1 MGTVINIQA
10 HSALYTLQV
19 KEMNM
24 DSRETAQALMDSVQR
39 GRFDTA
45 RTFLSDD
52 FQISGF
58 APKPLNSKKWLNM
71 IANLKMACA
80 DLNYHFQV
88 DGAEGNIVHTSSQ
101 LSGTNSGAFD
111 FTDIDM
117 GVISATNKK
126 FSSTRQP
133 IKITV
138 KGDKVTSLAVEP
150 TEGAGWT
157 AILSQ
162 LGVNVLAPKAKS
174 KGKNHK

>member
-1 MGTVINIQA
+1 
-10 HSALYTLQV
+10 
-19 KEMNM
+19 M
-24 DSRETAQALMDSVQR
+24 DSRETVQALMDSVQK

-58 APKPLNSKKWLNM
+58 SPKPLNSKAWLNM

-88 DGAEGNIVHTSSQ
+88 DGTEGNVIHTTSQ

-111 FTDIDM
+111 FTNINM

-126 FSSTRQP
+126 FSIAMEKT
-133 IKITV
+133 KITV
-138 KGDKVTSLAVEP
+138 KGDKVTSWAIEP
-150 TEGAGWT
+150 TEGAGLT
-157 AILSQ
+157 AILGQ
-162 LGVNVLAPKAKS
+162 LGLKLTEPKR
-174 KGKNHK
+174 KGKRQKA

>member
-1 MGTVINIQA
+1 
-10 HSALYTLQV
+10 
-19 KEMNM
+19 M

-45 RTFLSDD
+45 KTFLSDD

-58 APKPLNSKKWLNM
+58 SPKPLNSKKWLNM

-88 DGAEGNIVHTSSQ
+88 DGAEGNVVHTSSQ

-126 FSSTRQP
+126 FSSPRQMT
-133 IKITV
+133 KITV
-138 KGDKVTSLAVEP
+138 KGDKVVSWAVEP

-162 LGVNVLAPKAKS
+162 LGVKLPVTKSKS
-174 KGKNHK
+174 KGKRS

>member
-1 MGTVINIQA
+1 
-10 HSALYTLQV
+10 
-19 KEMNM
+19 M

-45 RTFLSDD
+45 KTFLAED

-88 DGAEGNIVHTSSQ
+88 DGAEGNVVHTSSQ

-117 GVISATNKK
+117 GVVSATHKK
-126 FSSTRQP
+126 FSSARQMT
-133 IKITV
+133 KITV
-138 KGDKVTSLAVEP
+138 KDEKVTSWAIEP
-150 TEGAGWT
+150 TEGAGWI
-157 AILSQ
+157 AILGQ
-162 LGVNVLAPKAKS
+162 LGVKLAEPKTKAKA
-174 KGKNHK
+174 KRQRG

>member
-1 MGTVINIQA
+1 
-10 HSALYTLQV
+10 
-19 KEMNM
+19 M
-24 DSRETAQALMDSVQR
+24 DSKETAQALMDSVQR

-58 APKPLNSKKWLNM
+58 SPKPLNSKKWLNM

-88 DGAEGNIVHTSSQ
+88 DGIDGNVVHTTSQ

-126 FSSTRQP
+126 FSIAIEKT
-133 IKITV
+133 KITV
-138 KGDKVTSLAVEP
+138 KDDKVISWAVEP
-150 TEGAGWT
+150 TEGAGLT
-157 AILSQ
+157 AILGQ
-162 LGVNVLAPKAKS
+162 LGVKLPATKN
-174 KGKNHK
+174 KGKRQRA

>member
-1 MGTVINIQA
+1 
-10 HSALYTLQV
+10 
-19 KEMNM
+19 M
-24 DSRETAQALMDSVQR
+24 DSKETAQALMDSVQR

-58 APKPLNSKKWLNM
+58 SPKPLNSKKWLNI

-88 DGAEGNIVHTSSQ
+88 DSTEGNVVHTTSQ
-101 LSGTNSGAFD
+101 MSGTNSGAFD

-126 FSSTRQP
+126 FSIALEKTQ
-133 IKITV
+133 ITV
-138 KGDKVTSLAVEP
+138 KGDKVTSWRIEP
-150 TEGAGWT
+150 TEGAGLA
-157 AILSQ
+157 AILRQ
-162 LGVNVLAPKAKS
+162 LGVKLPETKS
-174 KGKNHK
+174 KKQRKLL

>member
-1 MGTVINIQA
+1 
-10 HSALYTLQV
+10 
-19 KEMNM
+19 M
-24 DSRETAQALMDSVQR
+24 DSKETVQALMDSVQR

-58 APKPLNSKKWLNM
+58 FPTPINGKTWLTI

-80 DLNYHFQV
+80 DLNYHFQMH
-88 DGAEGNIVHTSSQ
+88 GAEGNIVHTTSQ

-111 FTDIDM
+111 FTNIKM

-126 FSSTRQP
+126 FSSARQKT
-133 IKITV
+133 KITV
-138 KGDKVTSLAVEP
+138 KGDKVISWAVEP
-150 TEGAGWT
+150 TEGAGFT

-162 LGVNVLAPKAKS
+162 LGVKLRLTKGKS
-174 KGKNHK
+174 KRRTS

>member
-1 MGTVINIQA
+1 
-10 HSALYTLQV
+10 
-19 KEMNM
+19 M
-24 DSRETAQALMDSVQR
+24 DSKETVQALMDSVQR

-58 APKPLNSKKWLNM
+58 FPSPINSETWLTM

-88 DGAEGNIVHTSSQ
+88 LGIEGNVVHTTSQ

-126 FSSTRQP
+126 FSSSRQ
-133 IKITV
+133 KTKMTV
-138 KGDKVTSLAVEP
+138 KGDKVIAWAVEP
-150 TEGAGWT
+150 TEGAGLT
-157 AILSQ
+157 AILGQ
-162 LGVNVLAPKAKS
+162 LGLKLPLTKSKS
-174 KGKNHK
+174 KGKRNE

>member
-1 MGTVINIQA
+1 
-10 HSALYTLQV
+10 
-19 KEMNM
+19 M

-52 FQISGF
+52 FRISGF
-58 APKPLNSKKWLNM
+58 SPKPLNSKKWLNM

-88 DGAEGNIVHTSSQ
+88 DGTDGNVVHTTSQ

-126 FSSTRQP
+126 FSIAKERT
-133 IKITV
+133 KITV
-138 KGDKVTSLAVEP
+138 KGDKVTSWTVEP
-150 TEGAGWT
+150 TEGAGLT
-157 AILSQ
+157 AILGQ
-162 LGVNVLAPKAKS
+162 LGVKLPMTKS
-174 KGKNHK
+174 KGKRHKA

>member
-1 MGTVINIQA
+1 
-10 HSALYTLQV
+10 
-19 KEMNM
+19 M
-24 DSRETAQALMDSVQR
+24 DSKETVQALMDSVQR

-58 APKPLNSKKWLNM
+58 SPKPLNSKKWLNM

-88 DGAEGNIVHTSSQ
+88 LGSDGNVVHTTSQ

-111 FTDIDM
+111 FTDINM

-126 FSSTRQP
+126 FSIAQETT
-133 IKITV
+133 KITV
-138 KGDKVTSLAVEP
+138 KGDKVTSWTVEP
-150 TEGAGWT
+150 TEGAGLI
-157 AILSQ
+157 AILGQ
-162 LGVNVLAPKAKS
+162 LGVKLPPAEKTKRR
-174 KGKNHK
+174 K

>member
-1 MGTVINIQA
+1 
-10 HSALYTLQV
+10 
-19 KEMNM
+19 M

-45 RTFLSDD
+45 KTFLSDD

-58 APKPLNSKKWLNM
+58 VHKPLNSKKWLNM

-88 DGAEGNIVHTSSQ
+88 LNIEGNVVYTTSQ

-117 GVISATNKK
+117 GVIPATNKK
-126 FSSTRQP
+126 FSSTPQMT
-133 IKITV
+133 KITV
-138 KGDKVTSLAVEP
+138 KGEKVVSWAVEP
-150 TEGAGWT
+150 TEGAGWI

-162 LGVNVLAPKAKS
+162 LGVKLPETKRKT
-174 KGKNHK
+174 KGKKS

>member
-1 MGTVINIQA
+1 
-10 HSALYTLQV
+10 
-19 KEMNM
+19 M
-24 DSRETAQALMDSVQR
+24 DSKETVQALMDSVQK

-58 APKPLNSKKWLNM
+58 SPKPLNSKKWLSM

-88 DGAEGNIVHTSSQ
+88 DSTEGNVVHTTSQ

-111 FTDIDM
+111 FTDINM

-126 FSSTRQP
+126 FSIAMEKTQ
-133 IKITV
+133 ITV
-138 KGDKVTSLAVEP
+138 KGDKVTSWTVEP
-150 TEGAGWT
+150 TEGTGLK
-157 AILSQ
+157 AILGQ
-162 LGVNVLAPKAKS
+162 LGVKLPETKS
-174 KGKNHK
+174 KSRRKTS